1 MRHVI
6 PPKSKEIQ
14 LVLCIFFSCR
24 IYKMQQLFP
33 KFGRN
38 IYPTVLQTTVYIDI
52 SKGGRP

>member
-1 MRHVI
+1 M

-14 LVLCIFFSCR
+14 LVLYIFFSCR

-38 IYPTVLQTTVYIDI
+38 IYPTVLQTTVYIGI